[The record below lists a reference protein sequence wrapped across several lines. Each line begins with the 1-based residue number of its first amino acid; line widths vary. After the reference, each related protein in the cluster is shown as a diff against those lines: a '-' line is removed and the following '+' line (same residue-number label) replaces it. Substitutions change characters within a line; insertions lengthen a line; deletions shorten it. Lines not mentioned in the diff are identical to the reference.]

1 LNSTNTADRHSPEQG
16 TGNHSISNFPWR
28 SLALGIAVLC
38 ILQLGAG
45 AWVAVRTWTVQT
57 LVAQAWSRTLLAGT
71 RALPWPGAEVWP
83 VARLRVPALGI
94 DRFVL
99 SSPSGDDLA
108 LGPGHLPGT
117 PMPGGAGNSVIRG
130 QGAVQLAFL
139 RDVRLGDVIEI
150 QRADG
155 RWIAYRVVE
164 GVVLDRR
171 DVWVAKQEGPN
182 RLTLVTGY
190 PFENARVAGRR
201 SYVVFA
207 FEFQNRGGER
217 GSRGLPPPLAALPHS
232 PASASAPPG

>member
-1 LNSTNTADRHSPEQG
+1 LSSTNTADRRSPEQG
-16 TGNHSISNFPWR
+16 TANHCISNFPWR
-28 SLALGIAVLC
+28 SLFLGLAALC
-38 ILQLGAG
+38 IFQLGVN
-45 AWVAVRTWTVQT
+45 AWNAVREWAVDA

-71 RALPWPGAEVWP
+71 RALPWPGAEAWP

-94 DRFVL
+94 ERFIL
-99 SSPSGDDLA
+99 SSPSGDELT
-108 LGPGHLPGT
+108 LGPGHLQGT
-117 PMPGGAGNSVIRG
+117 PIPGGEGNSVIRG
-130 QGAVQLAFL
+130 QGTAQLAFL

-150 QRADG
+150 QRVDG

-201 SYVVFA
+201 RYVVFA
-207 FEFQNRGGER
+207 FEHQNRGGER
-217 GSRGLPPPLAALPHS
+217 GLRGLPPPLAAVPRS